1 MTTAKVEGSKRT
13 GEALRKLGLSIW
25 RKTGEETHVTHVEM
39 IRKLGLH
46 FFGHGPRTIFGVVAL
61 VPAYPRR
68 TQINL

>member
-13 GEALRKLGLSIW
+13 GEALRKLGLSKIW
-25 RKTGEETHVTHVEM
+25 RKTGEETHVEM
-39 IRKLGLH
+39 IRKLGVH

-61 VPAYPRR
+61 VSAYPRR